1 VRCSVPGDEKIRS
14 VAAST
19 AAKNK
24 FIWYGKSALQIARDK
39 GHHSVAELFMSKSDE
54 AAYGESM

>member
-1 VRCSVPGDEKIRS
+1 MFCRVPGDDNVRS

-24 FIWYGKSALQIARDK
+24 YVWYGKSALQIARDK
-39 GHHSVAELFMSKSDE
+39 GHRTIVQLFVSKSDSVALE
-54 AAYGESM
+54 ENL

>member
-24 FIWYGKSALQIARDK
+24 FTWYGKSALQIARDK
-39 GHHSVAELFMSKSDE
+39 GHRSVADLFVTKSDE
-54 AAYGESM
+54 ATYGESL

>member
-1 VRCSVPGDEKIRS
+1 VPGDDNVRS

-24 FIWYGKSALQIARDK
+24 YVWYGKSALQIARDK
-39 GHHSVAELFMSKSDE
+39 GHLTVVQLFVSKSDAVAFE
-54 AAYGESM
+54 ENL